1 MTNHQSPIANRQLV
15 VAVGS
20 QNPVKVAAV
29 RAVLAEAGLGADVRA
44 LEVLSGVAE
53 QPIGLEETA
62 RGADQRARNARTVAG
77 ADWGIGLEG
86 GVEFDQ
92 AGDAW
97 LFNVVA
103 VATGERSTWAHGGR
117 LLLPPRVSAGLRAGG
132 ELGPLI
138 DELIGTHDIKRGL
151 GTIGHLTHGLIT
163 REQSFQ
169 SCLARALVPLLW
181 PELYT

>member
-1 MTNHQSPIANRQLV
+1 MKPLV

-20 QNPVKVAAV
+20 QNPVKLAAV
-29 RAVLAEAGLGADVRA
+29 RAVLAEVGIAAEIGA
-44 LEVLSGVAE
+44 LEVPSGVPE
-53 QPIGLEETA
+53 QPVGLEQTA
-62 RGADQRARNARTVAG
+62 LGAHQRARNVRQAAG

-103 VATGERSTWAHGGR
+103 VATEQRSAWSHGGR

-138 DELIGTHDIKRGL
+138 DDLTGAHDTKRGL
-151 GTIGHLTHGLIT
+151 GTIGHLTRSLIT
-163 REQSFQ
+163 REQSFR
-169 SCLARALVPLLW
+169 SCLARALAPLLW
-181 PELYT
+181 PELYDS

>member
-1 MTNHQSPIANRQLV
+1 M
-15 VAVGS
+15 GS
-20 QNPVKVAAV
+20 QNPVKLAAV
-29 RAVLAEAGLGADVRA
+29 RAALAEAGIAADICA
-44 LEVLSGVAE
+44 LEVPSGVPE

-62 RGADQRARNARTVAG
+62 CGAHRRARNALEAAG

-92 AGDAW
+92 AGNAW

-103 VATGERSTWAHGGR
+103 IAAGERSVWAHGGR
-117 LLLPPRVSAGLRAGG
+117 LLLPPRISAGLRAGG

-138 DELIGTHDIKRGL
+138 DDLIGAHDTKRGL

-163 REQSFQ
+163 REESFR

-181 PELYT
+181 AELYDS